1 MSNLGRRLA
10 AEALG
15 SAALAAIVI
24 GSGVMAERIAGG
36 NIAIA
41 LLGNTLATAAG
52 LYVLIVVFAPV
63 SGAHFN
69 PAVTLACGLRRELGL
84 HEVCAYIAVQIAG
97 MLVGVLLAHA
107 MFELPWW
114 LPSTKPRSGVSQML
128 SEAVATFMLLM
139 AIFGTRGRRVESAGA
154 AVALAIAAGY
164 WFTASTSFANPA
176 ITLARALSDTFAGI
190 RMADVPTFV
199 LGQLAGTLLATAFAV
214 WFFKRGAD
222 AAEAAQIEN
231 AAQRGR

>member
-1 MSNLGRRLA
+1 MTGLVRRLV

-36 NIAIA
+36 NVALA

-69 PAVTLACGLRRELGL
+69 PAVTL
-84 HEVCAYIAVQIAG
+84 VCAVRGELKPREACAYVVVQIVG
-97 MLVGVLLAHA
+97 MLAGVLLAHA

-114 LPSTKPRSGVSQML
+114 FPSTKPRFGAAQML
-128 SEAVATFMLLM
+128 SEAVATFMLLI
-139 AIFGTRGRRVESAGA
+139 AVLGTRGRRVESAGA

-176 ITLARALSDTFAGI
+176 ITLARALSNTFAGI
-190 RMADVPTFV
+190 RIADVPLFV
-199 LGQLAGTLLATAFAV
+199 LGQLVGCLLANAFSARLFV
-214 WFFKRGAD
+214 GD
-222 AAEAAQIEN
+222 ASRAAPVEVLPSD
-231 AAQRGR
+231 QRGR